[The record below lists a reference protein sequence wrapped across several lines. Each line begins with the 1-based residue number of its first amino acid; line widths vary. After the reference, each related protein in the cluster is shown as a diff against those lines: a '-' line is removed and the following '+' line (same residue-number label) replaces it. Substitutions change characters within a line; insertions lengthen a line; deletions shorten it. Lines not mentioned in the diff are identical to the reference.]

1 MNILSLDV
9 ATKCGWCT
17 ATASGTWD
25 FSIKKDESSGMR
37 LIRFKSKLKEVIK
50 LEEINLVTFETPAI
64 YGKFPNF
71 VQSELHGVLKVFC
84 EENNIQY
91 RGFAPSE
98 IKKYAT
104 GKGNAGK
111 PLVIAAAKE
120 KLGYTGNDDNEAD
133 AMWIYQLTKSLYK
146 Q

>member
-1 MNILSLDV
+1 
-9 ATKCGWCT
+9 
-17 ATASGTWD
+17 
-25 FSIKKDESSGMR
+25 MR
-37 LIRFKSKLKEVIK
+37 LIRFKSKLKEIAK
-50 LEEINLVTFETPAI
+50 LEQITLITFETPAI

-84 EENNIQY
+84 EENGIEY
-91 RGFAPSE
+91 RGFAPTE
-98 IKKYAT
+98 IKKHAT

-111 PLVIAAAKE
+111 PAVVAAAKS

-133 AMWIYQLTKSLYK
+133 AMWIYDITKTYYK

>member
-1 MNILSLDV
+1 MKILSLDV
-9 ATKCGWCT
+9 ASKCGWAT
-17 ATASGTWD
+17 ETASGVWD
-25 FSIKKDESSGMR
+25 FKIKKDESSGMR
-37 LIRFKSKLKEVIK
+37 LIRFKSKLKEIIQ

-91 RGFAPSE
+91 RGFAPKE
-98 IKKYAT
+98 IKLYAT

-111 PLVIAAAKE
+111 PAVIAAAKE
-120 KLGYTGNDDNEAD
+120 KLGYKGNDDNEAD
-133 AMWIYQLTKSLYK
+133 ALWIYNLTKSFYN
-146 Q
+146 